1 MCSDLLS
8 IAFLHSALTA
18 VTRDL
23 ELDRESFGR
32 VVAQRCV
39 EEMFLQVRCL
49 MSQLPSS
56 VSSVQVKW
64 RHTKTAELIVA
75 NAEYKFSSSFTDYGV
90 CCKIYPQLDF
100 ENEKTKN
107 KDVIEYESTNN

>member
-1 MCSDLLS
+1 MCSNLLS
-8 IAFLHSALTA
+8 VALLPSVLTA

-49 MSQLPSS
+49 TSQLPSS
-56 VSSVQVKW
+56 VPSVQVRW
-64 RHTKTAELIVA
+64 RHSQTAELIVA

-100 ENEKTKN
+100 ENEKTKD
-107 KDVIEYESTNN
+107 KDVSEYESTE

>member
-8 IAFLHSALTA
+8 IVLLLSVLTA

-39 EEMFLQVRCL
+39 REMFLQVRCL
-49 MSQLPSS
+49 MSQLPS
-56 VSSVQVKW
+56 
-64 RHTKTAELIVA
+64 
-75 NAEYKFSSSFTDYGV
+75 
-90 CCKIYPQLDF
+90 
-100 ENEKTKN
+100 
-107 KDVIEYESTNN
+107 

>member
-1 MCSDLLS
+1 M
-8 IAFLHSALTA
+8 LTA

-49 MSQLPSS
+49 MLIQLPSS

-75 NAEYKFSSSFTDYGV
+75 NADYKFSSSFTDYGV

-100 ENEKTKN
+100 ENEKTKD
-107 KDVIEYESTNN
+107 KDVSEYESTK